1 MQSNEPT
8 RRSLTAQKP
17 ASTSSGSIGSIIS
30 SAAWIGLKSRVRLHA
45 AGMSWPVYQTT

>member
-17 ASTSSGSIGSIIS
+17 AWTSSGSIGSITS
-30 SAAWIGLKSRVRLHA
+30 SAARIGLKSRVRLPA
-45 AGMSWPVYQTT
+45 AGTSWPVYQTT